1 MGAVG
6 VAASSTLMS
15 RPPLR
20 ALAGIWVSP
29 PRGTPRIMF
38 WPCVRTRE
46 GVSCLQSAR
55 SQQDSPVS
63 DTAQQSL
70 GHDRAGV
77 TSWLCHPSLRLCKL
91 GKISTL
97 TLVHSRAAEPHKTS
111 GPAVTLLPSQARRRR
126 LPAVLP
132 WHHLLCPH
140 QASGSPFMKWAWW
153 SYLFHRMLV
162 KIKRGDPGVPRSA
175 VPAIEQPSPCA
186 TCIQPGMAKA
196 LKTLKLLTFSCFSG
210 TWSLGVLFFHR
221 PQTRKDV
228 VTLAP
233 R

>member
-38 WPCVRTRE
+38 WPCVRTQE
-46 GVSCLQSAR
+46 GVSCLRSAR

-111 GPAVTLLPSQARRRR
+111 GPAVTLLPSQARRWR

-162 KIKRGDPGVPRSA
+162 KIKRGDPGVP
-175 VPAIEQPSPCA
+175 
-186 TCIQPGMAKA
+186 
-196 LKTLKLLTFSCFSG
+196 
-210 TWSLGVLFFHR
+210 
-221 PQTRKDV
+221 
-228 VTLAP
+228 
-233 R
+233 